1 MELTEILRE
10 KSFWVATTIGTI
22 ALSIIANLLTPVIRS
37 LFSKSSGRLSDII
50 IKKKVEE
57 EHFLEKLLKNESE
70 SVNYKID
77 LVIQLLWSVLI
88 QVFALISILEIPF
101 GFFLGVLLTVVNLVF
116 IKESLRLQRLLR
128 EAERRKKK

>member
-37 LFSKSSGRLSDII
+37 LFSKSSRRLRDII
-50 IKKKVEE
+50 NKKKVEE
-57 EHFLEKLLKNESE
+57 EHFLEELLKNESE
-70 SVNYKID
+70 LVNYKMD

-101 GFFLGVLLTVVNLVF
+101 GFFLGVLFTAVNLVF
-116 IKESLRLQRLLR
+116 IKESIRLQRLLR